1 MLKRT
6 AVEFKEDNLTDWA
19 AALTYYAVLALF
31 PALLALVALV
41 GIFGQYPQTTN
52 ALIDVARQV
61 SGGNS
66 ALGGLQNTIN
76 GVVQNKG
83 GAGALLG
90 LGLAGALW
98 SASGYIGAFMRA
110 SNAIYE
116 VGEGRPFW
124 KLRPLQVVVTLVM
137 VLLVALVLIALVVS
151 GPLAEALGSK
161 LGLGSAGVTAYQI
174 AKWPIMAAV
183 VLAMLALLYYV
194 APNARLPRIQWLSPG
209 AVVALLIWVVA
220 SAAFGFYVANFGSY
234 NKTYGTLG
242 GAISLLVWLWIS
254 NLAVLFGQELNA
266 EIERG
271 RELTAGLPAERDLQL
286 EPREPPR
293 TSRPRAS
300 RSRATAASATRAR
313 AWPPRRADSARR
325 GARSARAAR
334 GALLAR
340 VAERLVAEAQAAAGA
355 PAALYVADLDGR
367 SLRRV
372 AGDARAPRTARDRAA
387 RRPRDPGGAGRRAG
401 AGDPRGPPCCR

>member
-1 MLKRT
+1 MRTDEQTDPRDIPGTGRWAILKRT
-6 AVEFKEDNLTDWA
+6 YIEFKDDNLTDWA
-19 AALTYYAVLALF
+19 ASLTYYAVLALF

-52 ALIDVARQV
+52 ALIDVAKQV

-66 ALGGLQNTIN
+66 ALGGLQDTIN
-76 GVVQNKG
+76 GIVQNKG

-90 LGLAGALW
+90 LGLAGAGW
-98 SASGYIGAFMRA
+98 SASGYNGAVMRA
-110 SNAIYE
+110 ANANYE
-116 VGEGRPFW
+116 VDEGRPFW
-124 KLRPLQVVVTLVM
+124 KLRPLQVAVTLVM
-137 VLLVALVLIALVVS
+137 VMLVALVLVALVVS
-151 GPLAEALGSK
+151 GPLAEAIGSK

-183 VLAMLALLYYV
+183 VLLMLGVLYYA

-286 EPREPPR
+286 EHRDRPKDLEAQGAEISREAR
-293 TSRPRAS
+293 FRHGERAPE
-300 RSRATAASATRAR
+300 RSR
-313 AWPPRRADSARR
+313 
-325 GARSARAAR
+325 G
-334 GALLAR
+334 
-340 VAERLVAEAQAAAGA
+340 
-355 PAALYVADLDGR
+355 
-367 SLRRV
+367 
-372 AGDARAPRTARDRAA
+372 
-387 RRPRDPGGAGRRAG
+387 
-401 AGDPRGPPCCR
+401 

>member
-1 MLKRT
+1 MVTRTDDKTDPSAIPGTGRWAILKRT
-6 AVEFKEDNLTDWA
+6 YVEFKDDNLTDWA
-19 AALTYYAVLALF
+19 ASLTYYAVLALF

-52 ALIDVARQV
+52 AL
-61 SGGNS
+61 
-66 ALGGLQNTIN
+66 GGLQDTID
-76 GVVQNKG
+76 GIVKNKG

-90 LGLAGALW
+90 LGLAGAVW

-116 VGEGRPFW
+116 VDEGRPFW
-124 KLRPLQVVVTLVM
+124 KLRPLQVAVTLVM

-151 GPLAEALGSK
+151 GPLADALGSK

-174 AKWPIMAAV
+174 AKWPAMAVV
-183 VLAMLALLYYV
+183 VLAMLAVLYYV

-209 AVVALLIWVVA
+209 AVAALVIWVLA

-286 EPREPPR
+286 EPREPPKDLEAEGVEVSR
-293 TSRPRAS
+293 EARFRHESGSTS
-300 RSRATAASATRAR
+300 
-313 AWPPRRADSARR
+313 
-325 GARSARAAR
+325 
-334 GALLAR
+334 
-340 VAERLVAEAQAAAGA
+340 A
-355 PAALYVADLDGR
+355 PTSG
-367 SLRRV
+367 
-372 AGDARAPRTARDRAA
+372 
-387 RRPRDPGGAGRRAG
+387 
-401 AGDPRGPPCCR
+401 

>member
-1 MLKRT
+1 MCTMRTDERTDLGDIPGTGRWAILKRT
-6 AVEFKEDNLTDWA
+6 YVEFKQDNLTDWA
-19 AALTYYAVLALF
+19 ASLTYYAVLALF

-52 ALIDVARQV
+52 ALMDIARQV
-61 SGGNS
+61 SGNNS
-66 ALGGLQNTIN
+66 ALTGLQDTIN

-90 LGLAGALW
+90 LGLAGAVW

-116 VGEGRPFW
+116 VEEGRPFW
-124 KLRPLQVVVTLVM
+124 KLRPLQVAVTVVM

-151 GPLAEALGSK
+151 GPLADALGSK
-161 LGLGSAGVTAYQI
+161 LGLGSAGVTVYQI

-183 VLAMLALLYYV
+183 VLAMLAVLYYT
-194 APNARLPRIQWLSPG
+194 APNARLPRIHWLSPG
-209 AVVALLIWVVA
+209 AIAALVIWIVA

-266 EIERG
+266 EVERG

-286 EPREPPR
+286 EHRD
-293 TSRPRAS
+293 RPK
-300 RSRATAASATRAR
+300 
-313 AWPPRRADSARR
+313 D
-325 GARSARAAR
+325 
-334 GALLAR
+334 L
-340 VAERLVAEAQAAAGA
+340 EAQAVEVSREARFRRDGEEA
-355 PAALYVADLDGR
+355 PARVDG
-367 SLRRV
+367 
-372 AGDARAPRTARDRAA
+372 
-387 RRPRDPGGAGRRAG
+387 
-401 AGDPRGPPCCR
+401 

>member
-1 MLKRT
+1 MRTDEQTDPGDIPGTGRWAILKRT
-6 AVEFKEDNLTDWA
+6 YIEFKDDNLTDWA
-19 AALTYYAVLALF
+19 ASLTYYAVLALF

-41 GIFGQYPQTTN
+41 GIFGQYPQTTD
-52 ALIDVARQV
+52 ALIDVAKQV

-66 ALGGLQNTIN
+66 ALGGLQDTIN

-90 LGLAGALW
+90 IGLVGAVW

-116 VGEGRPFW
+116 VEEGRPFW
-124 KLRPLQVVVTLVM
+124 KLRPLQIAVTLVM

-151 GPLAEALGSK
+151 GPLADALGSK

-183 VLAMLALLYYV
+183 VLLMLAVLYYV

-209 AVVALLIWVVA
+209 AIVALLIWIVA

-286 EPREPPR
+286 EHRDPPKDLEAKGVELSREARFHRESP
-293 TSRPRAS
+293 S
-300 RSRATAASATRAR
+300 AAPQSE
-313 AWPPRRADSARR
+313 DS
-325 GARSARAAR
+325 GAAAR
-334 GALLAR
+334 
-340 VAERLVAEAQAAAGA
+340 
-355 PAALYVADLDGR
+355 
-367 SLRRV
+367 
-372 AGDARAPRTARDRAA
+372 
-387 RRPRDPGGAGRRAG
+387 
-401 AGDPRGPPCCR
+401 

>member
-1 MLKRT
+1 MPRRHAAHPRRLRVRGPGTFRARCVATPRPILRDIPGTGRWAVLKRT
-6 AVEFKEDNLTDWA
+6 ALEFKEDNLTDWA

-66 ALGGLQNTIN
+66 ALTGLQNTIN

-116 VGEGRPFW
+116 VDEGRPFW
-124 KLRPLQVVVTLVM
+124 KLRPLQVVVTLGM
-137 VLLVALVLIALVVS
+137 VLLMALVLIALVVS
-151 GPLAEALGSK
+151 GPLAKAVGSTI
-161 LGLGSAGVTAYQI
+161 GLGSAAVTVYQI

-183 VLAMLALLYYV
+183 VLVLLALLYYV

-209 AVVALLIWVVA
+209 AVAALVIWVVA

-271 RELTAGLPAERDLQL
+271 RQLTAGLPAERDLQL
-286 EPREPPR
+286 EPRDAPKDLEAEGVE
-293 TSRPRAS
+293 AS
-300 RSRATAASATRAR
+300 R
-313 AWPPRRADSARR
+313 
-325 GARSARAAR
+325 
-334 GALLAR
+334 
-340 VAERLVAEAQAAAGA
+340 
-355 PAALYVADLDGR
+355 
-367 SLRRV
+367 
-372 AGDARAPRTARDRAA
+372 
-387 RRPRDPGGAGRRAG
+387 AGRFRHEDEGVAPPHARIAPWPWRAIHSSCSRV
-401 AGDPRGPPCCR
+401 P

>member
-1 MLKRT
+1 MPSDVRSVGPDAPTDIPKQGWKGTLKRT
-6 AVEFKEDNLTDWA
+6 FHEFKDDNLTDWA
-19 AALTYYAVLALF
+19 ASLTYYAVLAIF

-52 ALIDVARQV
+52 ALIDVAKQV

-66 ALGGLQNTIN
+66 ALGGLQDTIN
-76 GVVQNKG
+76 GIVQNKG

-90 LGLAGALW
+90 LGLAGAVW

-116 VGEGRPFW
+116 VDEGRPFW
-124 KLRPLQVVVTLVM
+124 KLRPLQVAVTIVM
-137 VLLVALVLIALVVS
+137 VMLVALVLVALVVS
-151 GPLAEALGSK
+151 GPLADALGSK

-174 AKWPIMAAV
+174 AKWPLMAAV
-183 VLAMLALLYYV
+183 VLAMLALLYYT

-271 RELTAGLPAERDLQL
+271 RQLTAGLPAEHDLQL
-286 EPREPPR
+286 EPRDAPKDLEAKGIE
-293 TSRPRAS
+293 AS
-300 RSRATAASATRAR
+300 RSGRFRQEGEGVAPPTR
-313 AWPPRRADSARR
+313 
-325 GARSARAAR
+325 G
-334 GALLAR
+334 
-340 VAERLVAEAQAAAGA
+340 
-355 PAALYVADLDGR
+355 
-367 SLRRV
+367 
-372 AGDARAPRTARDRAA
+372 
-387 RRPRDPGGAGRRAG
+387 
-401 AGDPRGPPCCR
+401 

>member
-1 MLKRT
+1 MRTDTQTEPSDIPRTGWWAVLRRT
-6 AVEFKEDNLTDWA
+6 AVEFKDDNLTDWA

-52 ALIDVARQV
+52 ALVDIARQV

-66 ALGGLQNTIN
+66 ALNGLKDTIN

-90 LGLAGALW
+90 LGLAGAVW

-116 VGEGRPFW
+116 VDEGRPFW
-124 KLRPLQVVVTLVM
+124 KLRPLQVVITLAM
-137 VLLVALVLIALVVS
+137 VVLVALVLVALVVS
-151 GPLAEALGSK
+151 GPLADAVGSK
-161 LGLGSAGVTAYQI
+161 LGLGSAGVTVYQI
-174 AKWPIMAAV
+174 AKWPLMAGV
-183 VLAMLALLYYV
+183 VLVMLALLYYA

-209 AVVALLIWVVA
+209 AIVALVIWVLA
-220 SAAFGFYVANFGSY
+220 SALFGFYVANFGSY

-242 GAISLLVWLWIS
+242 GAISLLVWLWIT

-266 EIERG
+266 EVERG

-286 EPREPPR
+286 EPRGVPKDLDAKGEEV
-293 TSRPRAS
+293 
-300 RSRATAASATRAR
+300 TRAGR
-313 AWPPRRADSARR
+313 FRRG
-325 GARSARAAR
+325 GARSGAR
-334 GALLAR
+334 G
-340 VAERLVAEAQAAAGA
+340 
-355 PAALYVADLDGR
+355 
-367 SLRRV
+367 
-372 AGDARAPRTARDRAA
+372 
-387 RRPRDPGGAGRRAG
+387 
-401 AGDPRGPPCCR
+401 